1 MTEITLNSKTP
12 SLVKVLIATKEEQLN
27 YGITGGIIDR
37 ATFNKLKALVEREDE
52 NCGDK
57 KEITVLDT
65 IKDIGNEENILLTVS
80 VAISAEGDNEKE
92 KYKFCKNYWGKN
104 LLTNGK

>member
-12 SLVKVLIATKEEQLN
+12 ALVKVLVATKEEQLN
-27 YGITGGIIDR
+27 YGVTGGIIDR

-65 IKDIGNEENILLTVS
+65 IKDIVVLLRTTNTS
-80 VAISAEGDNEKE
+80 TTNNTTPAINNRAETQ
-92 KYKFCKNYWGKN
+92 FI
-104 LLTNGK
+104 